1 MTGVSTLPYE
11 LEQIGTQIVDAA
23 FKVHSAL
30 GPGLLEKV
38 YEACIM
44 HELKKRMLL
53 VESQVYL
60 PVHYDGITIESGLRL
75 DLLVNKQ
82 VIIELKVA
90 EILHPVFGIQLKTY
104 LKLTGLRLGY
114 LINFN
119 VPIIKSGIHRIIL

>member
-30 GPGLLEKV
+30 CPGLLEKV